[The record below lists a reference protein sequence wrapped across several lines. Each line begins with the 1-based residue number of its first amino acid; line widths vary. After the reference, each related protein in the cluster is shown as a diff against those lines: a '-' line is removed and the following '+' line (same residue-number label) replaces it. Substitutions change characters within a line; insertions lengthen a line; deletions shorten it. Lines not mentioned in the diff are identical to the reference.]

1 MNPPLT
7 PKRPVTDNIH
17 NQAITDNYRWLEDDN
32 SKEVLDWTDKQN
44 EYTKGVLAQ
53 DPQHQTWVDEVKQC
67 FDITIHGIPHYLP
80 NRIFWQEKRPG
91 QNQFVVYTKSRAVDA
106 KEEVIIDPN
115 LIDKDG
121 LASLDYWIN
130 SPLGNYV
137 NYGIS
142 RNGDEMATMYIY
154 NIKTKAILPETIP
167 YARYS
172 NIVWMPDESG
182 FFYTRQA
189 APGTVPEDEEN
200 YRYYLLFHRLGENIS
215 NDRLI
220 WGKDRPKTEMI
231 LYCQLSEDGQNL
243 LLGCSVNWT
252 RSDVFLYNYTKDS
265 WTTVVENYDASFS
278 GFIKNNCIYLTTN
291 YQAEKSKLIRCNLDH
306 IPEEIDGWETII
318 ASTEDQLQEVYCTSE
333 KIVIEYLHDVCSV
346 LKTFD
351 FDGHYLE
358 TINLPAH
365 SSVTS
370 ITSDRRYPQFYAGVL
385 NLLHDAAIYFYDGQ
399 KLILDQKPEIS
410 LSAEEYESKQVWFTS
425 KDGTKVPMF
434 IVCKKDLQLDHSHPT
449 VLYGYGGFA
458 TLLTPFF
465 PRRFVPM
472 LKRNGIFAIAN
483 IRGGGEFG
491 RAWHQGGILENKTKS
506 FEDLAAAAEYLQ
518 AEGYTSPQKL
528 IIQGGSNGGLLVAV
542 TAVLNPQLFR
552 GVICQVPL
560 TDMVRF
566 PQFLIAARWVHE
578 YGNPEVE
585 NDFQKIMTWS
595 PYHNVKT
602 NQEYPHFL
610 ITTGKHDTRVAPLHA
625 RKMAAELQ
633 AKNPNQYTLLRT
645 EESAGHGPGRP
656 IQQLVEEIADMLS
669 FITVITQ

>member
-1 MNPPLT
+1 MNPPLS
-7 PKRPVTDNIH
+7 PKRPVTDTIH
-17 NQAITDNYRWLEDDN
+17 QHELIDNYRWLEDDN
-32 SKEVLDWTDKQN
+32 STEVLDWTDKQN
-44 EYTKGVLAQ
+44 EYTKTVLAQ
-53 DPQHQTWVDEVKQC
+53 DTNHQTWVNELKQC
-67 FDITIHGIPHYLP
+67 FDITIHGVPHYLP
-80 NRIFWQEKRPG
+80 NRIFWQEKRSG
-91 QNQFVVYTKSRAVDA
+91 QNQFVVYTKINSSDA
-106 KEEVIIDPN
+106 QEEVIINPN
-115 LIDKDG
+115 LLDG
-121 LASLDYWIN
+121 KGLVSLDYWKN
-130 SPLGNYV
+130 SPLGNFV
-137 NYGIS
+137 DYGLS
-142 RNGDEMATMYIY
+142 MNGDEMATMYIY
-154 NIKTKAILPETIP
+154 DVNNKKLLPETIP

-172 NIVWMPDESG
+172 HVAWLPDESG
-182 FFYTRQA
+182 FFYGRHPT
-189 APGTVPEDEEN
+189 PGTVPAGEEN
-200 YRYYLLFHRLGENIS
+200 YRYYLYFHRLGTPVET
-215 NDRLI
+215 DRLI

-231 LYCQLSEDGQNL
+231 LFCQLSENGENL
-243 LLGCSVNWT
+243 LFACSENWT
-252 RSDVFLYNYTKDS
+252 HNDVYIYNYKQAQITPIIQGH
-265 WTTVVENYDASFS
+265 DATFN
-278 GFIKNNCIYLTTN
+278 GFIKNNYIYLATN
-291 YQAEKSKLIRCNLDH
+291 YQAENSKLIRCNINN
-306 IPEEIDGWETII
+306 IPQKVTDWETII

-358 TINLPAH
+358 TIDLPAH

-399 KLILDQKPEIS
+399 SLKLDQKPEIS
-410 LSAEEYESKQVWFTS
+410 LSTEEYESKQVWFTS

-434 IVCKKDLQLDHSHPT
+434 IVCKKDLALDQSHPT

-472 LKRNGIFAIAN
+472 LKRNGVFAIAN

-491 RAWHQGGILENKTKS
+491 RAWHQGGILENKPKS

-518 AEGYTSPQKL
+518 TTGYTSPQKL
-528 IIQGGSNGGLLVAV
+528 IIQGGSNGGLLVAA

-566 PQFLIAARWVHE
+566 PQFLIAARWIHE

-585 NDFQKIMTWS
+585 SDFQKIMTWS
-595 PYHNVKT
+595 PYHNVKKG
-602 NQEYPHFL
+602 QKYPHFL

-633 AKNPNQYTLLRT
+633 AKNPDQYSLLRT
-645 EESAGHGPGRP
+645 EDSAGHGPGRP

-669 FITVITQ
+669 FITLITR